1 MRATDSA
8 SRFDET
14 TVTVTAIPVGDPTL
28 TVAPAAGPPGTTF
41 TFAGRNFTAS
51 QPATVKLDGQA
62 LGQVNIDAAGNV
74 TLTLETTGQTAP
86 ARYTLAVEQDA
97 HGASAQ
103 YEVTAGGGAPV
114 SGQGLYVTLVWTDP
128 PAQAAAGQ
136 TLVNNLDLF
145 VDGPGGRIFANGGSA
160 ADSRNNVEAVR
171 LETPAAGTYVISV
184 VAGRVNPTFGSQPFA
199 LVATSKQEFGA
210 GQNSVDLG

>member
-1 MRATDSA
+1 
-8 SRFDET
+8 
-14 TVTVTAIPVGDPTL
+14 
-28 TVAPAAGPPGTTF
+28 
-41 TFAGRNFTAS
+41 
-51 QPATVKLDGQA
+51 
-62 LGQVNIDAAGNV
+62 
-74 TLTLETTGQTAP
+74 
-86 ARYTLAVEQDA
+86 
-97 HGASAQ
+97 
-103 YEVTAGGGAPV
+103 
-114 SGQGLYVTLVWTDP
+114 

-184 VAGRVNPTFGSQPFA
+184 VPGRVNPTFGSQPFA

-210 GQNSVDLG
+210 GQNSVDLGQADAGTLRGVVFADLNRNGVRDTGEPGFAGAAVVVRQAGGALTRQLTSD